1 MTSYDRRNLYK
12 NWGGGIGINKI
23 GSLVYRSEEF
33 VRKVFYKILRE
44 SVIKSSFGS
53 CGKNVHIAEKSDIKG
68 IGNISIGDDVAIG
81 PHALLWTTRANI
93 IIKEKV
99 IIGPGLSIITGDHK
113 INVVGKY
120 MADVTDEEK
129 DDENDQDV
137 IIEKDVWIGANVT
150 ILKGVTVAE
159 GCVIGAGT
167 VLTKSTHPYG
177 IYVGVPGRRVSK
189 RFTNEELENH
199 INILQEK
206 SKW

>member
-1 MTSYDRRNLYK
+1 M
-12 NWGGGIGINKI
+12 
-23 GSLVYRSEEF
+23 
-33 VRKVFYKILRE
+33 RKVFYKIFRE
-44 SVIKSSFGS
+44 SVIKASFGS

-68 IGNISIGDDVAIG
+68 MGNISIGDDVAIG

-99 IIGPGLSIITGDHK
+99 IIGPRLSIITGDHK
-113 INVVGKY
+113 INAVGKY

-129 DDENDQDV
+129 DEENDQDV

-177 IYVGVPGRRVSK
+177 IYVGVPGRRVSE
-189 RFTNEELENH
+189 RFTNEELEDH
-199 INILQEK
+199 IHILQEK
-206 SKW
+206 SR